1 MTSLSSAWT
10 DAPPV
15 LLDIHTV
22 LPCNWM
28 AVPRFLVSPTHRHGP
43 VTRKTGSSLSYTRLI
58 RENRTYRFVW
68 LSQVVSNAGDW
79 FNTIAVLGLTLA
91 LTGSGLALGIVTIC
105 QMLPPFLMTPLAGV
119 VAERYDR
126 KRVMIIADI
135 LRAVVALGFLL
146 VETADDV
153 WMLYLFM
160 AVLSGLGPFFDVT
173 RTASLPSIARER
185 RCLRP
190 TRCPARPGPPC
201 WPSDPPSEDW
211 WPTTW
216 AVPPPFR

>member
-1 MTSLSSAWT
+1 MRTT
-10 DAPPV
+10 R
-15 LLDIHTV
+15 
-22 LPCNWM
+22 PCQPQVW
-28 AVPRFLVSPTHRHGP
+28 P
-43 VTRKTGSSLSYTRLI
+43 VTTKTGSALSYTRLL

-126 KRVMIIADI
+126 KRVMITADI
-135 LRAVVALGFLL
+135 LRAGVALGFLL

-160 AVLSGLGPFFDVT
+160 ALLSGLQPFFDVT
-173 RTASLPSIARER
+173 RTAALPSIARGKA
-185 RCLRP
+185 LLAANALSS
-190 TRCPARPGPPC
+190 T
-201 WPSDPPSEDW
+201 
-211 WPTTW
+211 
-216 AVPPPFR
+216 